1 MLQLEHSGEDK
12 PTLPDW
18 FLSSFVATRQNLETV
33 EPWVSLRDHGADN
46 VSEHKNKPSE
56 TTAQTPKESDIYEID
71 LHVYNILLALA
82 RPVQHAS
89 SSLTFRFD
97 YDVLALRLPGQIKQP
112 SGLAFL
118 AAVAKLIAK
127 DIGADFLQ
135 LDYDTLQAMKPHC
148 QNASN
153 GGHESARRGLVRRG
167 NLEKSPSS
175 TTRFKWTEHIFDI
188 LSAAKMNTPS
198 KLEERSA
205 QSQALVVAFMDLW
218 REGRDESQTN
228 QQEQI
233 RRAFGEALRS
243 FTTRDY
249 PVLVVAIDVPM
260 PSANTSSSMKMPHQR
275 DDSLEEH
282 EGYDSRYELMDQLG
296 QRPLRKPIEICPIP
310 SQAQRQLLKRDQEHK
325 IARNNIRRIQSC
337 AKTSQTCTISKLLD
351 PPSDWDFL
359 RSSPA
364 YKLLTDPKLSK
375 NQIISIASQL
385 REDCSE
391 ANVRMVLS
399 SALAWSECLS
409 SWADER
415 ESKRAET
422 LDVDEDAQATNKE
435 SQDPTS
441 RRSNKIREA
450 IDRIKKDRAEFEWE
464 YELIDSII
472 EPGQSIVLPIIVPF
486 ESKSS
491 HLLNLP
497 LLLTF
502 LEFSSM

>member
-1 MLQLEHSGEDK
+1 MVQLEDPQEDK

-33 EPWVSLRDHGADN
+33 EPWISLRDHGADN
-46 VSEHKNKPSE
+46 ASAHKDRPSE
-56 TTAQTPKESDIYEID
+56 TTAQTPKEGDIYEID
-71 LHVYNILLALA
+71 SHVYNNLLALA
-82 RPVQHAS
+82 RPVHHAS
-89 SSLTFRFD
+89 SSLTSRFD
-97 YDVLALRLPGQIKQP
+97 YDVLGLRLPGQIKQP

-127 DIGADFLQ
+127 DIGADFVQ

-148 QNASN
+148 RNTSN
-153 GGHESARRGLVRRG
+153 RGHESTRRGFVRRG
-167 NLEKSPSS
+167 NLETSLSS
-175 TTRFKWTEHIFDI
+175 TTRFKWTEHLFEI
-188 LSAAKMNTPS
+188 LSTAKMKTPG
-198 KLEERSA
+198 KLEEPSA
-205 QSQALVVAFMDLW
+205 QSQALVVAFMNLW

-228 QQEQI
+228 QQEVI

-243 FTTRDY
+243 FTTREY

-260 PSANTSSSMKMPHQR
+260 PSADTSSSMRIPNHR
-275 DDSLEEH
+275 DDSLEKH
-282 EGYDSRYELMDQLG
+282 ELYECRYELLDQLG
-296 QRPLRKPIEICPIP
+296 QRPLRKAIEICPVP

-325 IARNNIRRIQSC
+325 IARDNIRRIQSC
-337 AKTSQTCTISKLLD
+337 AETSRICTTSRLLD
-351 PPSDWDFL
+351 PSSDWEFL

-364 YKLLTDPKLSK
+364 YKLLTDPKLSN

-385 REDCSE
+385 KADCSE
-391 ANVRMVLS
+391 ANIRMIVS

-422 LDVDEDAQATNKE
+422 LDVDGDTQEANKE
-435 SQDPTS
+435 SQDPKS

-472 EPGQSIVLPIIVPF
+472 EPG
-486 ESKSS
+486 
-491 HLLNLP
+491 
-497 LLLTF
+497 
-502 LEFSSM
+502 